1 MAQTNPIFVAVI
13 KFELL
18 STVFLDS
25 PHSEHFLMLTDEI
38 GELIDEKTELE
49 SKQDF
54 DGTKQFEEE
63 SLNEEIK
70 EELIDTVLEITG
82 NELNEDDV
90 LDKLEV
96 LNDEQT
102 ALEQIENLD
111 DKEKGNINEELKNRL
126 FQGLIENGASDASK
140 N

>member
-1 MAQTNPIFVAVI
+1 
-13 KFELL
+13 
-18 STVFLDS
+18 
-25 PHSEHFLMLTDEI
+25 MLTDEI

-102 ALEQIENLD
+102 ALKQIENLD

>member
-1 MAQTNPIFVAVI
+1 
-13 KFELL
+13 
-18 STVFLDS
+18 
-25 PHSEHFLMLTDEI
+25 MLTDEI

-49 SKQDF
+49 STQDF

-102 ALEQIENLD
+102 ALKQIENLD